1 MTEDNPTPF
10 SVKTPEALS
19 PQVVADQFVDHAA
32 YHKIISPGHSLIQG
46 PRGSGKSMLFRYMS
60 PACQCIVQNKPIGEL
75 PFVAVILQSKRAN
88 VQLQE
93 LDRISPTA
101 RRLLIENLLVAMI
114 ASQACEALLEV
125 WRHSDRPSQSL
136 DVWVESLHS
145 AVVSAVSNAGYSN
158 VALLNKKSTLETR
171 LIHAQNC
178 LKLVEEAVQ
187 DYLADLAFDPQPKV
201 YPRRMLNYQ
210 FFLLPLFKELRKLSS
225 HAGQKFFVLIDDG
238 DWFKDEQTQVLNSW
252 ISFRTTDT
260 VSFKITHQLDY
271 KTYLTTGSK
280 RIESP
285 HDFNR
290 VNLGTIYTHGV
301 YRDWVKGIVEKRL
314 QVFHITK
321 TAEEFFP
328 YDRKQTAAL
337 EKIIEEI
344 SSETWTGPKTLR
356 ERDDQYRYARPELIR
371 RLGGRSKQT
380 SKFLYCGFDQ
390 LVDISNATIRFFLEA
405 ASEMY
410 ANEQVGAKKLP
421 LQEIRP
427 KVQSDVIREQADRL
441 MHSNFDETI
450 RELVPD
456 AASNAHLSATL
467 KRVKNLVNVMG
478 AAFYASLVS
487 NVRAERRVLS
497 FALQTEPDDDVMEV
511 LRLAVGLNFFTESS
525 IGRKEGDGR
534 TRRYVLNRLIAP
546 HFNLD
551 PSGFSGYL
559 WVTGDL
565 IKKAV
570 DEPTKAKDML
580 RERLPAISEGAQSR
594 LPLEFDSDIIGYI
607 EAENEED

>member
-1 MTEDNPTPF
+1 MIEDNPTPF

-19 PQVVADQFVDHAA
+19 PQAVADQFVDQAA
-32 YHKIISPGHSLIQG
+32 YHKIIAPGHSLIQG

-60 PACQCIVQNKPIGEL
+60 PACQCIVQNKAISEL
-75 PFVAVILQSKRAN
+75 PFVAVVLQSKRAN

-125 WRHSDRPSQSL
+125 CRHSDRSSQSL
-136 DVWVESLHS
+136 DIWVASLYG
-145 AVVSAVSNAGYSN
+145 AVVGAVSNAGYPNIVPVSET
-158 VALLNKKSTLETR
+158 ATLEAR
-171 LIHAQNC
+171 LTHAQLC

-187 DYLADLAFDPQPKV
+187 DYFADLAFDPHPKV

-210 FFLLPLFKELRKLSS
+210 FFLLPLFKALRELSS
-225 HAGQKFFVLIDDG
+225 YTSQKFFVLIDDG

-252 ISFRTTDT
+252 ISFRTTDI

-314 QVFHITK
+314 SAFKITK
-321 TAEEFFP
+321 TADEFFP
-328 YDRKQTAAL
+328 YDSNQSAELK
-337 EKIIEEI
+337 KISAEI
-344 SSETWTGPKTLR
+344 ASDAWIGPRTTR
-356 ERDDQYRYARPELIR
+356 GRDDKYRYARPELIR

-410 ANEQVGAKKLP
+410 ANEQIGAKKLP
-421 LQEIRP
+421 LQEIKP
-427 KVQSDVIREQADRL
+427 KTQSDVVREQADRL

-456 AASNAHLSATL
+456 AASNAQLSATL

-565 IKKAV
+565 LKKAL

-580 RERLPAISEGAQSR
+580 SKRLSAISEGAQSR
-594 LPLEFDSDIIGYI
+594 LPLEFDSDIIGYL
-607 EAENEED
+607 ETENEEN